1 MSSTVQ
7 KKGLL
12 QNVNFKI
19 DISELHIKVD
29 KLQCGNLRNNF
40 PAWTNITSGTFILN
54 IVQQGLKLIFTGGI
68 PTNVQFEYKR
78 LQFEQSIID
87 EEVPKPI
94 WKNVI
99 LTTNI
104 QEGDFF
110 SNLFIR
116 SKKDGS
122 YRTILNKKMLN
133 RECEI
138 SHFKME
144 SIKQVMH
151 MIKPNTY

>member
-1 MSSTVQ
+1 M
-7 KKGLL
+7 
-12 QNVNFKI
+12 
-19 DISELHIKVD
+19 
-29 KLQCGNLRNNF
+29 
-40 PAWTNITSGTFILN
+40 N
-54 IVQQGLKLIFTGGI
+54 IVQQGLRLIFTGGI

-78 LQFEQSIID
+78 LQLEQSIID
-87 EEVPKPI
+87 EEAVKPI
-94 WKNVI
+94 WKKVI

-133 RECEI
+133 QECEI
-138 SHFKME
+138 THFKME